1 MKFIKY
7 FLVLFLAIGITSC
20 SNDDS
25 NATTQTSLTL
35 AELPAPIKDYL
46 NVHFASKSLVS
57 AFKSNA
63 NNTITYDVKL
73 SDAIDLKFNAAYNPT
88 YVYSTNGVPNSVIP
102 QAILDY
108 VAANYPNNTIVD
120 WDLEDDY
127 QEVELDNGIELEFTL
142 DGVFIRI
149 DMDDDEDEEDDVILT
164 GNAIPAGIITYVNA
178 HFASNAI
185 LKVVKETDDNEVN
198 YEVYLQGNIE
208 LEFNAA
214 VQIISISSD
223 TQLPNSVIPQN
234 ILAYVTSNYPGQFIT
249 EWELEDD
256 NQQVE
261 LNNGIEITF
270 SLNGAFISVD
280 EEGSSSSDTPIA
292 AADLPILIKTFITTH
307 FPTNSIVKA
316 VQKIKNNTVKYEVD
330 LSNNVDLEFN
340 SAYQITEMDSPTQL
354 PSATLPAS
362 IVTYVTANYAA
373 DFIVKYELK
382 TSTQKVELNNGVEL
396 KFDLNGVFISTENN

>member
-1 MKFIKY
+1 MKFIKH

-20 SNDDS
+20 STDDS
-25 NATTQTSLTL
+25 NSSTQTSLTL

-46 NVHFASKSLVS
+46 NVHFASKSLVC

-63 NNTITYDVKL
+63 NNTITYGVKL
-73 SDAIDLKFNAAYNPT
+73 SDATDLKFNAAYNPT

-127 QEVELDNGIELEFTL
+127 QEVELDNGLELEFTL
-142 DGVFIRI
+142 DGVFVRI

-164 GNAIPAGIITYVNA
+164 GNDIPAGIVTYINTHLA
-178 HFASNAI
+178 AAPI
-185 LKVVKETDDNEVN
+185 LKVLKEMDDNEVS
-198 YEVYLQGNIE
+198 YEVYLQGNVE
-208 LEFNAA
+208 LEFNDA
-214 VQIISISSD
+214 VQITGISSD
-223 TQLPNSVIPQN
+223 TELPNSVIPQS
-234 ILAYVTSNYPGQFIT
+234 ILAYVASNYSGQFIT
-249 EWELEDD
+249 EWELDDD

-261 LNNGIEITF
+261 LDNGTELTF
-270 SLNGAFISVD
+270 ALNGTFISVD
-280 EEGSSSSDTPIA
+280 EEGSSSVETPIA
-292 AADLPILIKTFITTH
+292 AADLPVMITSFITTH
-307 FPTNSIVKA
+307 FPTLTVVKA

-340 SAYQITEMDSPTQL
+340 SAYQITEMDSPIQL
-354 PSATLPAS
+354 PSAALPAT
-362 IVTYVTANYAA
+362 IVTYATANYAA
-373 DFIVKYELK
+373 NFIVSYELK

-396 KFDLNGVFISTENN
+396 KFDLNGVFISAEND